1 VESPCTNAALAF
13 TKDSTR
19 CAGCYATL
27 ELPDGSS
34 ATCMEICAPLL
45 VGGPPR
51 HFRALGSRDQH
62 DLKST
67 GLTQNL
73 CQL

>member
-1 VESPCTNAALAF
+1 MRGLVRGELIRMPCHQHDPYANLRCVESPCTNAALAF

-45 VGGPPR
+45 VGGP
-51 HFRALGSRDQH
+51 
-62 DLKST
+62 
-67 GLTQNL
+67 
-73 CQL
+73 